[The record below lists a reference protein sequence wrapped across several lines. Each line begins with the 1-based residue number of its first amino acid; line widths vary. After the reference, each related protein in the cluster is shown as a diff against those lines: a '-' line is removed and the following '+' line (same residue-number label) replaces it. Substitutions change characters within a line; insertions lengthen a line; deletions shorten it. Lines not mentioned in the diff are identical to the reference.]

1 MENTKE
7 REFVFETLERRE
19 ALTGKGLDKT
29 GILADLMLYKYR
41 PIITEGNNQL
51 TIQQWYNTKSI
62 GSTAVPPRFTIE
74 RPVSEG

>member
-29 GILADLMLYKYR
+29 GVLAD
-41 PIITEGNNQL
+41 P
-51 TIQQWYNTKSI
+51 
-62 GSTAVPPRFTIE
+62 
-74 RPVSEG
+74 